1 MKDGQ
6 SVMHMSTGMLN
17 GFFQANQFHQQYIKT
32 FARSKAVFSAFIVPL
47 NSPLKPILQLA
58 INRVREAG
66 TMNYLKQLWE
76 GTFGVILRYQN
87 LFFFY
92 TFIVIP
98 S

>member
-1 MKDGQ
+1 
-6 SVMHMSTGMLN
+6 MHMSTGMLN
-17 GFFQANQFHQQYIKT
+17 GFFQANQFHQQNIKT

-76 GTFGVILRYQN
+76 GTVGVILRYQN
-87 LFFFY
+87 LFFFIY
-92 TFIVIP
+92 SPLLRIEN
-98 S
+98 